1 MGYIMPVENYQYQ
14 QYHNRVTKKE
24 RDPFPIEKLY
34 PIQFGM
40 QYKQERTKE
49 EPKKEYIPKTKERN
63 SNRYQEEN
71 HENNHPKQK
80 IYAEVTGKGVNFQ
93 AKV

>member
-1 MGYIMPVENYQYQ
+1 MGYIIPVDNYQYQ
-14 QYHNRVTKKE
+14 QYQNRVTNQE

-40 QYKQERTKE
+40 HYKQERTKE
-49 EPKKEYIPKTKERN
+49 EPKNDFTPTTKERQV
-63 SNRYQEEN
+63 NRSQEEPN
-71 HENNHPKQK
+71 HTKHT
-80 IYAEVTGKGVNFQ
+80 IYAEVTGKGKNFQ

>member
-14 QYHNRVTKKE
+14 QYHNRVTKNE
-24 RDPFPIEKLY
+24 RDPFPIEKLH
-34 PIQFGM
+34 PIQFSM
-40 QYKQERTKE
+40 RYKQERSKE
-49 EPKKEYIPKTKERN
+49 EQKRKYIPKTKQRN
-63 SNRYQEEN
+63 MNRIPEEEN
-71 HENNHPKQK
+71 YHPKQK